1 MTLGFHVHFHLE
13 TSSFVSKGALQS
25 KVGGYDMFACLL
37 AVSGPRHQRPR
48 AAADEPFDTYLQ
60 VTVNRYAEL
69 LFQAYHMCGPCP
81 PSDPY
86 LLVQYVPVLSCHN

>member
-1 MTLGFHVHFHLE
+1 MTLGFHVHFDLE

-25 KVGGYDMFACLL
+25 QVGGYDMFACLL

-69 LFQAYHMCGPCP
+69 LFQAYHMCAAHVHHQTLIC
-81 PSDPY
+81 
-86 LLVQYVPVLSCHN
+86 